1 MADHSTQRRPA
12 PAPAPTAKDVAPD
25 ATKPRPASR
34 ASAERVGVEP
44 VPTVRDYDNR
54 DSAMRQ
60 VRCPHCGRTLFWS
73 NLPWTSCSATE
84 ALISIRCTRK
94 WRCGLIVKMRILAVP
109 RTTFEHPDTRTNTIA
124 SLKDAIEL
132 PALEMP
138 GSIPC
143 SRLPS

>member
-1 MADHSTQRRPA
+1 
-12 PAPAPTAKDVAPD
+12 
-25 ATKPRPASR
+25 
-34 ASAERVGVEP
+34 
-44 VPTVRDYDNR
+44 
-54 DSAMRQ
+54 MRQ